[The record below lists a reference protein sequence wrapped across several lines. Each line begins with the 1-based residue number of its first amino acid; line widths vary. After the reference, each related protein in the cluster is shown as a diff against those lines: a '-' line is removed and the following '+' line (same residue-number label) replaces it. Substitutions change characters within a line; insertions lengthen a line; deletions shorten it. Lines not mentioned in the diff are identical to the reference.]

1 MHPIVEFLRKA
12 GTFYLATADGNQPR
26 VRPFGAVSEFEGRIY
41 IQTGN
46 QKAVF
51 AQLEAN
57 PRVEISGM
65 IGERWIRLSG
75 VILLDPRREARAAML
90 EQNPA
95 LRDMYSEDDG
105 ICEVLYFRE
114 GIAKICSF
122 TAPPETYRICPCC
135 NPAHLSLALS

>member
-1 MHPIVEFLRKA
+1 MHPIVEFLRKV

-41 IQTGN
+41 IQIGN

-65 IGERWIRLSG
+65 VGERWIRLSG

-114 GIAKICSF
+114 DIARICSF
-122 TAPPETYRICPCC
+122 TAPPETYRI
-135 NPAHLSLALS
+135 